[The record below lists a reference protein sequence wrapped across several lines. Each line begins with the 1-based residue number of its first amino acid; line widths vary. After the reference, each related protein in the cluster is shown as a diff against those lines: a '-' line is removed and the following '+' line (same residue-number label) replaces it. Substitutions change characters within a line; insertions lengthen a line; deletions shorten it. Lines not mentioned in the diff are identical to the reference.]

1 VIDIECDVWI
11 PAARPDVVRE
21 DNVARLK
28 TRLVLQGANIPF
40 SPGAEQLLHDR
51 GVLVVPDF
59 IANAGGVICAAMEY
73 RGATES
79 QALEA
84 IAARIRTNVEAV
96 LNEASA
102 THVTPRRVAL
112 RLAVAR
118 VEEAM
123 TYRRFGLM

>member
-1 VIDIECDVWI
+1 
-11 PAARPDVVRE
+11 
-21 DNVARLK
+21 
-28 TRLVLQGANIPF
+28 
-40 SPGAEQLLHDR
+40 
-51 GVLVVPDF
+51 
-59 IANAGGVICAAMEY
+59 MEY

-79 QALEA
+79 QAFEA

-102 THVTPRRVAL
+102 THVTPRRVAMQ
-112 RLAVAR
+112 LAAAR